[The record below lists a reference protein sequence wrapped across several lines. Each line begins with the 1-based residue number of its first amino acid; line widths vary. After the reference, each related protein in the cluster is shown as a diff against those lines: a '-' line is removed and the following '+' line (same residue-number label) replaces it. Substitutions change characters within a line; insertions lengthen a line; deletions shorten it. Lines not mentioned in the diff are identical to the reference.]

1 MYSRSHEE
9 LIKAAIRHYFRKYSL
24 KLISMYIEAKL
35 RCMNVKFSRTCE
47 NVKGDE
53 EIYSNDYSLQSC
65 IICDRIVTDIGIK
78 ATATQ
83 TSGTTGQIASGG
95 LK

>member
-1 MYSRSHEE
+1 MREHQS
-9 LIKAAIRHYFRKYSL
+9 
-24 KLISMYIEAKL
+24 
-35 RCMNVKFSRTCE
+35 SRTCE

-53 EIYSNDYSLQSC
+53 EIGSNYCSLRSWILGDQ
-65 IICDRIVTDIGIK
+65 IVTDIWIR

-95 LK
+95 LEWWHPLTERQG